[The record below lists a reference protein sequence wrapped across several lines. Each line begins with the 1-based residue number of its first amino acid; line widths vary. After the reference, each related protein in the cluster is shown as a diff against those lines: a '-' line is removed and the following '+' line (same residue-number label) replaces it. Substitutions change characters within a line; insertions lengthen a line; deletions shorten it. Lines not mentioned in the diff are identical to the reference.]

1 MQSIRKRW
9 RKDVR
14 VRSFFPPP
22 ADRII
27 KKKSL
32 QQNAAKRQSKA
43 NQKWKGVTT
52 CIVIT
57 LTRIFSTGNIVQLL
71 FNKGVATGWEND
83 NDWWTMKKTRTPN
96 FNSYYFHFW
105 DTGKKIPVP

>member
-9 RKDVR
+9 RKDVT

-32 QQNAAKRQSKA
+32 QQNAAKRKSKA

-57 LTRIFSTGNIVQLL
+57 LNRIFQLEIL
-71 FNKGVATGWEND
+71 FSCCLIRGWRLGGRM
-83 NDWWTMKKTRTPN
+83 TMIGGR
-96 FNSYYFHFW
+96 
-105 DTGKKIPVP
+105 